1 MAFSKMRPPEP
12 SPAFDVYW
20 KFAAERQDVFHRKF
34 NEQPAPWTDDPIISI
49 YKFTN
54 AYRASDRVSQY
65 LIGEVIEKTPKN
77 ASAADL
83 FLRIILFKIFNKE
96 RTWDCLIEEF
106 GEINTKTFSV
116 TRMNRVLEKQ
126 MAMKNRIYSAAYIIP
141 PVNMG
146 KDSKHYNHLLLID
159 KMLKDGLPEKIQNAK
174 SLERV
179 FNLILE
185 CQGIGPFLGFQ
196 YAIDLNYSRLID
208 FDENSFVVPGPGA
221 KDGIRKCF
229 ASLGDYGEADIIK
242 YMTDRQDEEFK
253 RLGISFCDLWGRKL
267 HLIDCQNLFC
277 EVDKYCRVALPHI
290 QGISGRGR
298 IKQKYSVTHAKI
310 RYAYPYKWGI
320 TAKVQ
325 AERQAAHQIGGPLCS
340 SRNTKSLLPLQTSFL

>member
-1 MAFSKMRPPEP
+1 MVFSKMRAPDP

-20 KFAAERQDVFHRKF
+20 KFAAERQRVFYKKF
-34 NEQPAPWTDDPIISI
+34 QGDSAPWTDDPIISI

-65 LIGEVIEKTPKN
+65 LIGEVIEKTPKD
-77 ASAADL
+77 ASAEDL
-83 FLRIILFKIFNKE
+83 FLRIVLFKIFNKE
-96 RTWDCLIEEF
+96 RTWDCLIDEF
-106 GEINTKTFSV
+106 GDISTKTFSV
-116 TRMNRVLEKQ
+116 ARMNRVLDKQ
-126 MAMKNRIYSAAYIIP
+126 MNLNNRIYSAAYIIP

-146 KDSKHYNHLLLID
+146 MVSKHHNHLLLIE
-159 KMLKDGLPEKIQNAK
+159 KMLKDDLPEKIRSAK

-179 FNLILE
+179 FHLILE

-229 ASLGDYGEADIIK
+229 TSLGDYSEADVIK
-242 YMTDRQDEEFK
+242 YMTDRQEEEFK

-290 QGISGRGR
+290 MGISGRGR
-298 IKQKYSVTHAKI
+298 IKQKYSATQLKI
-310 RYAYPYKWGI
+310 DYSYPSKWGI
-320 TAKVQ
+320 NSKIQ
-325 AERQAAHQIGGPLCS
+325 AERKAKHPNGDPPCS
-340 SRNTKSLLPLQTSFL
+340 SQITKSPLPKQTSFL